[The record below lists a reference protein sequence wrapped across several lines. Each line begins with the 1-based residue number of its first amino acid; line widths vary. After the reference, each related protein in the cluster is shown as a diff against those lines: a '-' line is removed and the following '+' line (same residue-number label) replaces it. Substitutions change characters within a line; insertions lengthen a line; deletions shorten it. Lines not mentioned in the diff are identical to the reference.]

1 MTRSTLATIA
11 TVALVAASPFSSAA
25 SAQTAPIRLSLN
37 EAITRGLENSHRL
50 SEIKAREDGARAAA
64 HTASLGD
71 KPTFNASG
79 SYLRTNHVTEFSFPQ
94 PNGTRLVVYPDVPD
108 NFASRVSFQWPI
120 FTSGRV
126 DALER
131 AADAEAA
138 AIASEVNAARADLR
152 LEISRAYWASVTA
165 RETLRVLEESAARVE
180 AQLKDARQRFEVG
193 LIPPNEVSSL
203 EAQRARERAQL
214 IEASNLL
221 ESALIDLRRLIGAP
235 IEAVIE
241 TTDTID
247 VPQAPS
253 VPAGS
258 DDLVATALKD
268 RPELKALDWR
278 ITAAEARQRAAG
290 SLTKPTINL
299 MGGVDYAN
307 PNPRLF
313 PRKAELQESWDVGVA
328 VNWNF
333 FDFGRAKAQ
342 QAEAAA
348 AIKAT
353 RERIAEVES
362 LVSAD
367 VRQRLMDRASARA
380 VVDASDAAVK
390 SAVEAR
396 RVVGDRFAAGVATST
411 DVIVA
416 QVAQLE
422 VELART
428 RALANLRL
436 AEARLERSMGGP
448 R

>member
-1 MTRSTLATIA
+1 
-11 TVALVAASPFSSAA
+11 
-25 SAQTAPIRLSLN
+25 
-37 EAITRGLENSHRL
+37 
-50 SEIKAREDGARAAA
+50 
-64 HTASLGD
+64 
-71 KPTFNASG
+71 
-79 SYLRTNHVTEFSFPQ
+79 
-94 PNGTRLVVYPDVPD
+94 
-108 NFASRVSFQWPI
+108 
-120 FTSGRV
+120 
-126 DALER
+126 
-131 AADAEAA
+131 
-138 AIASEVNAARADLR
+138 
-152 LEISRAYWASVTA
+152 
-165 RETLRVLEESAARVE
+165 
-180 AQLKDARQRFEVG
+180 
-193 LIPPNEVSSL
+193 
-203 EAQRARERAQL
+203 
-214 IEASNLL
+214 
-221 ESALIDLRRLIGAP
+221 
-235 IEAVIE
+235 
-241 TTDTID
+241 
-247 VPQAPS
+247 
-253 VPAGS
+253 
-258 DDLVATALKD
+258 
-268 RPELKALDWR
+268 
-278 ITAAEARQRAAG
+278 
-290 SLTKPTINL
+290 

-313 PRKAELQESWDVGVA
+313 PRKAEWQESWDIGVA
-328 VNWNF
+328 VSWNF

-436 AEARLERSMGGP
+436 AEARLERSMGGA